1 MSAKATPVCVFSALL
16 ALAGALVAILILSST
31 AGHAGAIDRRGCEPH
46 ASTGVKSERIA
57 TLSRGFNLTGWMD
70 SQTTRRPDE
79 RVLAG
84 LRARGFTHI
93 CLPVTPERLLAAFS
107 SRDEVAL
114 RLAELDGAVDTLIGL
129 GFGVSIDLH
138 PSDRLGRLHAA
149 DPDRGFELIDAL
161 WRLLAQRH
169 AGRSPE
175 RLFFEVLNEPTI
187 PAALWNNQGPRLV
200 ETIRRQ
206 APNHTIIYGPA
217 NYQQIAALID
227 LQPLDDP
234 NVVYAVHFYEPM
246 VFTHQGLDWSNDP
259 VRYLH
264 GVPFPASLTDPAI
277 AGLIDGLVLGGRD
290 EAAGL
295 LRSQLRLPWTE
306 DRIAGIVGRA
316 ANWAE
321 RHRRPV
327 IVNEFGVLG
336 WKAAPADRARWIAAV
351 RRAAEAHCMGWA
363 HWDYADGFGF
373 VRRVGSIEI
382 PDEMII
388 NALLEGGTGAPRLRP
403 NPRSQ

>member
-1 MSAKATPVCVFSALL
+1 MSARATPVCFLFSFL
-16 ALAGALVAILILSST
+16 ALAGVLVAVLSFSPS
-31 AGHAGAIDRRGCEPH
+31 AGHTRAADRRGCEPYPS
-46 ASTGVKSERIA
+46 AGVKSERVA

-70 SQTTRRPDE
+70 GETPRRPDE

-93 CLPVTPERLLAAFS
+93 RLPVTAERLLAAFS
-107 SRDEVAL
+107 SRDDVAL
-114 RLAELDGAVDTLIGL
+114 KLAELDIAVDTLMGL

-138 PSDRLGRLHAA
+138 PGDRLGRLHVTE
-149 DPDRGFELIDAL
+149 PDRGFELINGL
-161 WRLLAQRH
+161 WRILAQRH

-187 PAALWNNQGPRLV
+187 APALWNSQGPRLV

-217 NYQQIAALID
+217 NYQQIAALLD
-227 LQPLDDP
+227 LPPLDDP

-259 VRYLH
+259 LRFLH
-264 GVPFPASLTDPAI
+264 GVPFPASLTDPGI
-277 AGLIDGLVLGGRD
+277 AGLIDGLVLRGRD

-295 LRSQLRLPWTE
+295 LKSQLRLPWTE
-306 DRIAGIVGRA
+306 DRIAGILARA

-336 WKAAPADRARWIAAV
+336 WKAAPSDRARWIAAV
-351 RRAAEAHCMGWA
+351 RRAAEAHCIGWA

-373 VRRVGSIEI
+373 VRRVGSVEI

-388 NALLEGGTGAPRLRP
+388 AALLEGGGGAPRLRP